1 MDCRIKSG
9 NDDVNNHSRDAPL
22 RPRFAHHHQA
32 TTSPSFLKEFAPC
45 KEGRRSAERRI
56 QPMTALI
63 GRGSGPE
70 PARLPALHRGT
81 RQRGRNRLWLSSR
94 TAFPGTARAGVLPT
108 SATSP
113 IQPAPGRPVLVP
125 AEQGPGA
132 ARERMAH
139 PRAGTALAPP
149 KRYAVRNGALRER
162 GAAYVT
168 EMGTFVNEIVTCIAW
183 RMQAI
188 LAQAQPIC
196 F

>member
-1 MDCRIKSG
+1 M
-9 NDDVNNHSRDAPL
+9 A
-22 RPRFAHHHQA
+22 AHN
-32 TTSPSFLKEFAPC
+32 
-45 KEGRRSAERRI
+45 
-56 QPMTALI
+56 
-63 GRGSGPE
+63 GRGSGPYRS
-70 PARLPALHRGT
+70 PLAFRRFTAALASAVATASGSAPDLRFLGLL
-81 RQRGRNRLWLSSR
+81 GRV
-94 TAFPGTARAGVLPT
+94 FCPPPQ
-108 SATSP
+108 TSP